1 MTYSSQRKISK
12 VPSYLVKEILDD
24 MPVFYKGYKAVLRKE
39 KTIEDIMGAS
49 GLQIF
54 IVRYLFRLLDRNL
67 DDNLFYVFTGEVGLH
82 LSKGTNLSGDVLV
95 FDKQVLTP
103 DLIDTHYLNIPPLID
118 IEIDVEI
125 DNTTFSDFNYIQR
138 KTDNLLKFGTQKVI
152 WILTKTQK
160 IIVAEPN
167 KDWLM
172 IDWQKDVE
180 ITNGI
185 TFNVP
190 QYLKKEGV
198 LFSKQLNS
206 EQ

>member
-1 MTYSSQRKISK
+1 MTYSSQRKIPK

-24 MPVFYKGYKAVLRKE
+24 IPVFYKGYKAVLRKE

-67 DDNLFYVFTGEVGLH
+67 DDNLFYVFTGEGGLH

-95 FDKQVLTP
+95 FDKQALTP

-125 DNTTFSDFNYIQR
+125 DNTTFSDFDYIQR
-138 KTDNLLKFGTQKVI
+138 KTDNLLKFGTKKVI

-160 IIVAEPN
+160 VIVAEPN

-180 ITNGI
+180 ITQGI

-198 LFSKQLNS
+198 TVC
-206 EQ
+206 

>member
-1 MTYSSQRKISK
+1 MTYSSQRKIPK

-39 KTIEDIMGAS
+39 KSIEDIMGAS

-67 DDNLFYVFTGEVGLH
+67 DDNLFYVFTGECGLH

-95 FDKQVLTP
+95 FDKQTLTP
-103 DLIDTHYLNIPPLID
+103 DLIDNHYLNIPPLID

-125 DNTTFSDFNYIQR
+125 DNTTFSDFDYIQR

-198 LFSKQLNS
+198 FVQ
-206 EQ
+206 

>member
-1 MTYSSQRKISK
+1 MTYSSQRKIPK
-12 VPSYLVKEILDD
+12 VPTYLVKEVLDD

-67 DDNLFYVFTGEVGLH
+67 DDNLFYVFTGEGGLH

-95 FDKQVLTP
+95 FDKQTLTP
-103 DLIDTHYLNIPPLID
+103 DLIDTHYLNIPPIID

-125 DNTTFSDFNYIQR
+125 DNTTFSDFDYIQR
-138 KTDNLLKFGTQKVI
+138 KTDNLIKFGTQKVI

-160 IIVAEPN
+160 VIVAEPN

-180 ITNGI
+180 IMNGV

-198 LFSKQLNS
+198 FIQ
-206 EQ
+206 

>member
-1 MTYSSQRKISK
+1 MTYSSQRKIPK
-12 VPSYLVKEILDD
+12 VPTYLVKEILDN

-39 KTIEDIMGAS
+39 KTVEDIMGAS

-67 DDNLFYVFTGEVGLH
+67 DENLFYVFTGEVGLH
-82 LSKGTNLSGDVLV
+82 INKGNNLSGDVLV
-95 FDKQVLTP
+95 FERQTLTP

-118 IEIDVEI
+118 IEVDIEI
-125 DNTTFSDFNYIQR
+125 DNSTFSDFDYIQR
-138 KTDNLLKFGTQKVI
+138 KTDNLLKFGTEKVI
-152 WILTKTQK
+152 WILTKSQK

-198 LFSKQLNS
+198 FIFNDRMS
-206 EQ
+206 E

>member
-1 MTYSSQRKISK
+1 MTYSSQRKIPK

-39 KTIEDIMGAS
+39 KSIEDIMGAS

-67 DDNLFYVFTGEVGLH
+67 DDNLFYVFTGECGLH

-95 FDKQVLTP
+95 FDKQTLTP

-125 DNTTFSDFNYIQR
+125 DNTTFSDFDYIQR

-152 WILTKTQK
+152 WILTKTKK

-198 LFSKQLNS
+198 FVQ
-206 EQ
+206 

>member
-1 MTYSSQRKISK
+1 MTYSIQRKIPK
-12 VPSYLVKEILDD
+12 VPSYLVKETLDD
-24 MPVFYKGYKAVLRKE
+24 VPVFYKGYKAVLRKE

-67 DDNLFYVFTGEVGLH
+67 DDNLFYVFTGEGGLH
-82 LSKGTNLSGDVLV
+82 LSKGTNLLGDVLV
-95 FDKQVLTP
+95 FDKQTLTP

-125 DNTTFSDFNYIQR
+125 DNTTFSDFDYIQR

-167 KDWLM
+167 KDWLL

-180 ITNGI
+180 IMNGI
-185 TFNVP
+185 IFNVP

-198 LFSKQLNS
+198 FVQ
-206 EQ
+206 

>member
-1 MTYSSQRKISK
+1 MTYSSQRKIPK
-12 VPSYLVKEILDD
+12 VPTYLVKEILDD
-24 MPVFYKGYKAVLRKE
+24 MPVFYRGYKAVLRKE
-39 KTIEDIMGAS
+39 KTVEDIMGAS

-67 DDNLFYVFTGEVGLH
+67 DESLFYVFTGEGGLH
-82 LSKGTNLSGDVLV
+82 INKGNNLSGDVLV
-95 FDKQVLTP
+95 FDKQTLTP

-118 IEIDVEI
+118 IEVDVEI
-125 DNTTFSDFNYIQR
+125 DNSTFSDFDYIQR

-152 WILTKTQK
+152 WILTKSQK
-160 IIVAEPN
+160 IIVAEPH

-185 TFNVP
+185 IFNVP

-198 LFSKQLNS
+198 IFQ
-206 EQ
+206 

>member
-1 MTYSSQRKISK
+1 MTYSIQRKIPK
-12 VPSYLVKEILDD
+12 VPSYLIKEMLDD
-24 MPVFYKGYKAVLRKE
+24 IPVFYKGYKAVLRKE

-67 DDNLFYVFTGEVGLH
+67 DDRLFYVFTGEGGLH
-82 LSKGTNLSGDVLV
+82 LGKGTNLSGDVLV
-95 FDKQVLTP
+95 FDKQILTP
-103 DLIDTHYLNIPPLID
+103 DLIDTHYLNIPPLIA

-125 DNTTFSDFNYIQR
+125 DNTTFSDFDYIQR

-167 KDWLM
+167 KDWLL

-180 ITNGI
+180 IISGI

-198 LFSKQLNS
+198 SIQ
-206 EQ
+206 

>member
-1 MTYSSQRKISK
+1 MQAVYRFLLFDIYSVCLTETLMII
-12 VPSYLVKEILDD
+12 Y
-24 MPVFYKGYKAVLRKE
+24 FTFLRVE
-39 KTIEDIMGAS
+39 G
-49 GLQIF
+49 
-54 IVRYLFRLLDRNL
+54 
-67 DDNLFYVFTGEVGLH
+67 GLH

-95 FDKQVLTP
+95 FDKQTLTP
-103 DLIDTHYLNIPPLID
+103 NLIDTHHLNIPPI
-118 IEIDVEI
+118 IDVEI
-125 DNTTFSDFNYIQR
+125 DNTTFSDFDYIQR

-167 KDWLM
+167 KDWLL

-198 LFSKQLNS
+198 FIQ
-206 EQ
+206 

>member
-1 MTYSSQRKISK
+1 MTYSSQRKIPK

-67 DDNLFYVFTGEVGLH
+67 DDNLFYVFTGEGGLH

-95 FDKQVLTP
+95 FDKQTLTP

-125 DNTTFSDFNYIQR
+125 DNTTFSDFDYIQR

-198 LFSKQLNS
+198 FIQ
-206 EQ
+206 

>member
-1 MTYSSQRKISK
+1 MTYSIQRKIPK
-12 VPSYLVKEILDD
+12 VSSYLVKEILDN

-39 KTIEDIMGAS
+39 KTIEDITGAS

-67 DDNLFYVFTGEVGLH
+67 DDNLFYVFTGEGGLH

-95 FDKQVLTP
+95 FDKQTLTP

-125 DNTTFSDFNYIQR
+125 DNTTFSDFDYIQR

-152 WILTKTQK
+152 WILTKTQR

-167 KDWLM
+167 KDWLL
-172 IDWQKDVE
+172 IDWQKDLE

-185 TFNVP
+185 TFNVS

-198 LFSKQLNS
+198 FVQ
-206 EQ
+206 

>member
-1 MTYSSQRKISK
+1 MTYLSQRKIPK

-54 IVRYLFRLLDRNL
+54 IVRYLFRLLDRTL
-67 DDNLFYVFTGEVGLH
+67 DDNLFYVFTGEGGLH

-95 FDKQVLTP
+95 FDKQTLTP

-125 DNTTFSDFNYIQR
+125 DNTTFSDFDYIQR

-167 KDWLM
+167 KDWLL

-198 LFSKQLNS
+198 MFQ
-206 EQ
+206 

>member
-1 MTYSSQRKISK
+1 MTYSIQRKIPK
-12 VPSYLVKEILDD
+12 VPSYLVKETLDD
-24 MPVFYKGYKAVLRKE
+24 VPVFYKGYKAVLRKE

-67 DDNLFYVFTGEVGLH
+67 DDNLFYVFTGEGGLH

-95 FDKQVLTP
+95 FDKQTLTP

-125 DNTTFSDFNYIQR
+125 DNTTFSDFDYIQR

-167 KDWLM
+167 KDWLL

-180 ITNGI
+180 IMNGI
-185 TFNVP
+185 IFNVP

-198 LFSKQLNS
+198 FVQ
-206 EQ
+206 

>member
-1 MTYSSQRKISK
+1 MTYSSQRKIPK
-12 VPSYLVKEILDD
+12 VPSHLVKEILDG

-67 DDNLFYVFTGEVGLH
+67 DDNLFYVFTGEGGLH

-95 FDKQVLTP
+95 FDKQTLTP

-125 DNTTFSDFNYIQR
+125 DNATFSDFDYIQR

-160 IIVAEPN
+160 VIVAEPN
-167 KDWLM
+167 KDWLL

-198 LFSKQLNS
+198 IFN
-206 EQ
+206 E

>member
-1 MTYSSQRKISK
+1 MTYSSQRKIPK

-24 MPVFYKGYKAVLRKE
+24 LPVFYKGYKAVLRKE

-67 DDNLFYVFTGEVGLH
+67 DDNLFYVFTGEGGLH

-95 FDKQVLTP
+95 FDKQTLTP

-125 DNTTFSDFNYIQR
+125 DNTTFSDFDYIQR

-180 ITNGI
+180 ITNEI

-198 LFSKQLNS
+198 FIQ
-206 EQ
+206 

>member
-1 MTYSSQRKISK
+1 MTYSSQRKIPK
-12 VPSYLVKEILDD
+12 VPTYLVKEILDD

-67 DDNLFYVFTGEVGLH
+67 DDNLFYVFTGECGLH

-95 FDKQVLTP
+95 FDKQTLTP

-125 DNTTFSDFNYIQR
+125 DNTTFSDFDYIQR
-138 KTDNLLKFGTQKVI
+138 KTDKLLKFGTQKVI

-167 KDWLM
+167 KDWLL
-172 IDWQKDVE
+172 IDWQKDIE
-180 ITNGI
+180 IMNGV

-198 LFSKQLNS
+198 FLQ
-206 EQ
+206 

>member
-1 MTYSSQRKISK
+1 MTYSIQRKIPK
-12 VPSYLVKEILDD
+12 VPSYLVKETLDD
-24 MPVFYKGYKAVLRKE
+24 VPVFYKGYKAVLRKE

-67 DDNLFYVFTGEVGLH
+67 DDNLFYVFTGEGGLH

-95 FDKQVLTP
+95 FDKQTLTP

-125 DNTTFSDFNYIQR
+125 DNTTFSDFDYIQR
-138 KTDNLLKFGTQKVI
+138 KIDNLLKFGTQKVI
-152 WILTKTQK
+152 WILTKTQR

-167 KDWLM
+167 KDWLL
-172 IDWQKDVE
+172 IDWQKDLE

-185 TFNVP
+185 TFNVS

-198 LFSKQLNS
+198 FVQ
-206 EQ
+206 

>member
-1 MTYSSQRKISK
+1 MTYSSQRKIPK
-12 VPSYLVKEILDD
+12 VPTYLVKEILDNI
-24 MPVFYKGYKAVLRKE
+24 PVFYKGYKAVLRKE

-67 DDNLFYVFTGEVGLH
+67 DDNLFYVFTGEGGLH
-82 LSKGTNLSGDVLV
+82 ISKGTNLSGDVLV
-95 FDKQVLTP
+95 FDKQTLTP

-125 DNTTFSDFNYIQR
+125 DNTTFSDFDYIQR

-172 IDWQKDVE
+172 INWEKDVE

-198 LFSKQLNS
+198 LFSKQ
-206 EQ
+206 